1 MSDEHDKRWP
11 PANRLSGTRLRG
23 ALSRAKPKWIGTIE
37 ATDERE
43 AIDKAAKEF
52 RTHASK
58 LIAVRRRSLIL
69 RPREKTPRVC

>member
-1 MSDEHDKRWP
+1 MAPRQS
-11 PANRLSGTRLRG
+11 ALRHAVAG
-23 ALSRAKPKWIGTIE
+23 SPFARCPKPKWIGTIE

-43 AIDKAAKEF
+43 AIEKAAKEF